1 MIDMSKDHDDI
12 HRFVMVIETSTYLN
26 RLEANQFNLFTQK
39 LHNSLLKS
47 FNHFKGKILVNNDN
61 MYIVK
66 FKSVTNTILC
76 ALKIQ
81 DNFKYITPK
90 FDASI
95 RQLKIG
101 IASGNKNDIDSIIKV
116 ATRICEVVKDQ
127 IVITTDVRK
136 LYEEVNKNSFINK
149 EHIKTLKPQNEIFI
163 NEIMDFSETI
173 WTRSDF
179 NVKEFSK
186 NLGLSEVQ
194 VYRKLKVLTGKTPSR
209 FIRDFRLNKALNL
222 LHAKKANIT
231 EIAQKSGFNSL
242 TYFGKCFKSKFGILP
257 SKYLQQH

>member
-1 MIDMSKDHDDI
+1 MSTTRDDI
-12 HRFVMVIETSTYLN
+12 YRFVMVIETSNYLK

-76 ALKIQ
+76 TLKIH

-101 IASGNKNDIDSIIKV
+101 IASGDKNDINSIIKL
-116 ATRICEVVKDQ
+116 AKRICEIVKDQ
-127 IVITTDVRK
+127 IVVTTEVKR
-136 LYEEVNKNSFINK
+136 LYEAVNKNSFINK
-149 EHIKTLKPQNEIFI
+149 EHIKTLKPENKVFI

-173 WTRSDF
+173 WTNSDF
-179 NVKEFSK
+179 NVNDFSK
-186 NLGLSEVQ
+186 NLGLSKTQ
-194 VYRKLKVLTGKTPSR
+194 VYRKLKMLTGKSPSKFLR
-209 FIRDFRLNKALNL
+209 EFRLNKALIM
-222 LHAKKANIT
+222 LHEKQANIT
-231 EIAQKSGFNSL
+231 IISEKSGFNSL
-242 TYFGKCFKSKFGILP
+242 TYFTKCFKEKFGILP
-257 SKYLQQH
+257 SKYLQRH

>member
-1 MIDMSKDHDDI
+1 MSTAHDGI
-12 HRFVMVIETSTYLN
+12 QRFVMVIETSNYLN

-61 MYIVK
+61 MYIVM

-76 ALKIQ
+76 ALKIH

-90 FDASI
+90 FDTSI

-101 IASGNKNDIDSIIKV
+101 IATGSKNNVDSIKKV

-127 IVITTDVRK
+127 IVVTTDVRK

-149 EHIKTLKPQNEIFI
+149 EHIKTLKPENEVFI

-173 WTRSDF
+173 WTNSDF
-179 NVKEFSK
+179 NVNDFSK
-186 NLGLSEVQ
+186 NLGYSKAQ
-194 VYRKLKVLTGKTPSR
+194 VYRKLKLLTGKSPSR
-209 FIRDFRLNKALNL
+209 FLREFRLNKALNM
-222 LHAKKANIT
+222 LHEKHANIT
-231 EIAQKSGFNSL
+231 EIASRSGFNSL
-242 TYFGKCFKSKFGILP
+242 TYFTKCFKNKFGILP